1 MSHTNIHTNRFP
13 PALSGFLIALLI
25 FGLGIIISY
34 FRFQVQ
40 KQSEQNELRDVMEIV
55 EQNIQRTISEAYSA
69 ALFLALTVQ
78 DDGEVK
84 NFESYA
90 ENLMNNHEAVDA
102 LQLVPDG
109 VIQFVYPL
117 EGNES
122 VIGYNIMDDPKV
134 NREVRRATESK
145 TIYFAGP
152 IELKQGGMAVIGRL
166 PVFIEG
172 EMWGLSAVIVYL
184 NSLIDQSGINEFSNS
199 YYFQLAKTNPNT
211 GIEEFFLPVDETIEF
226 DDVQSVDFPEGEW
239 KLYAAYRNSAG
250 AWYSFLLIG
259 IFSLMVSIL
268 CGYLSYRL
276 FRKPFELE
284 DLIDEQSK
292 KLLESREQFKQS
304 SELLTSVLESPQ
316 NIAIFSLDRDYN
328 YISFNENYR
337 RMVQDSFGVPVKK
350 GMNIFDV
357 VPKKS
362 RALLMVN
369 FNRAL
374 NGEAFEFIQENVD
387 TDMHVQYWQNWFSP
401 IRDRQKN
408 IIGLTVFSID
418 ITQRVEAEQTIE
430 RNERRLR
437 TLISNSPY
445 CIHELDVE
453 GRLISIN
460 EAGLKMFKME
470 SAEEFIG
477 RNYFALMKNGH
488 RETSEYLFNRTLLGE
503 STEFGFDDGE
513 NYFESLFI
521 PIRNDDNVVTRVMGI
536 TQDVTDRKQS
546 EAFVENSLREKT
558 TLLAEIHHRVKN
570 NLAIV
575 SGLLELQKG
584 EVDDDRLT
592 AIFDQSINRIISI
605 AMVHE
610 LMYNTQDLSS
620 INVHAYLEKLVP
632 AISATMQNRLQNV
645 DIDIDIEEYRLN
657 INQAIPLGLLLNELI
672 TNSFKYAF
680 KNRENNRISIRLV
693 VQNETL
699 NVVYADNGPGFPED
713 IDFEKPKNLGLN
725 LIHAQLQQLDATYR
739 AITTHKFE
747 LNFSFSVQGRGSHSN
762 IN

>member
-1 MSHTNIHTNRFP
+1 LSHTNIHTNRFP

-40 KQSEQNELRDVMEIV
+40 KQTEQNELRDVMEIV

-102 LQLVPDG
+102 LQLVPG
-109 VIQFVYPL
+109 GEIQYVYPM

-122 VIGYNIMDDPKV
+122 VIGYNIMEDPKV
-134 NREVRRATESK
+134 NREVKRAAESK

-172 EMWGLSAVIVYL
+172 ELWGLSAVIVYL
-184 NSLIDQSGINEFSNS
+184 NTLIDQSGINEFSNS

-250 AWYSFLLIG
+250 AWYSFLFIG

-387 TDMHVQYWQNWFSP
+387 TDMNVQYWQNWFSP

-470 SAEEFIG
+470 SAEEYIG

-488 RETSEYLFNRTLLGE
+488 RETSEHLFNRTLLGE

-620 INVHAYLEKLVP
+620 INVQAYLEKLVP

-739 AITTHKFE
+739 AITAHKFE
-747 LNFSFSVQGRGSHSN
+747 LDFSFSVQGRGSHSN

>member
-1 MSHTNIHTNRFP
+1 
-13 PALSGFLIALLI
+13 
-25 FGLGIIISY
+25 
-34 FRFQVQ
+34 
-40 KQSEQNELRDVMEIV
+40 
-55 EQNIQRTISEAYSA
+55 
-69 ALFLALTVQ
+69 
-78 DDGEVK
+78 
-84 NFESYA
+84 
-90 ENLMNNHEAVDA
+90 
-102 LQLVPDG
+102 
-109 VIQFVYPL
+109 
-117 EGNES
+117 
-122 VIGYNIMDDPKV
+122 
-134 NREVRRATESK
+134 
-145 TIYFAGP
+145 
-152 IELKQGGMAVIGRL
+152 
-166 PVFIEG
+166 
-172 EMWGLSAVIVYL
+172 
-184 NSLIDQSGINEFSNS
+184 
-199 YYFQLAKTNPNT
+199 
-211 GIEEFFLPVDETIEF
+211 
-226 DDVQSVDFPEGEW
+226 
-239 KLYAAYRNSAG
+239 
-250 AWYSFLLIG
+250 
-259 IFSLMVSIL
+259 
-268 CGYLSYRL
+268 
-276 FRKPFELE
+276 
-284 DLIDEQSK
+284 
-292 KLLESREQFKQS
+292 
-304 SELLTSVLESPQ
+304 
-316 NIAIFSLDRDYN
+316 
-328 YISFNENYR
+328 
-337 RMVQDSFGVPVKK
+337 MVQDSFGVPVKK

-387 TDMHVQYWQNWFSP
+387 TDMNVQYWQNWFFP

-470 SAEEFIG
+470 SAEEYIG

-488 RETSEYLFNRTLLGE
+488 RETSEHLFNRTLLGE

-620 INVHAYLEKLVP
+620 INVQAYLEKLVP

-739 AITTHKFE
+739 AITAHKFE
-747 LNFSFSVQGRGSHSN
+747 LDFSFSVQGRGSHSN

>member
-632 AISATMQNRLQNV
+632 AISATMQNRM
-645 DIDIDIEEYRLN
+645 
-657 INQAIPLGLLLNELI
+657 
-672 TNSFKYAF
+672 
-680 KNRENNRISIRLV
+680 
-693 VQNETL
+693 
-699 NVVYADNGPGFPED
+699 
-713 IDFEKPKNLGLN
+713 
-725 LIHAQLQQLDATYR
+725 
-739 AITTHKFE
+739 
-747 LNFSFSVQGRGSHSN
+747 
-762 IN
+762 

>member
-1 MSHTNIHTNRFP
+1 MSQNNLHSNRFP

-25 FGLGIIISY
+25 FSTGMLISY

-40 KQSEQNELRDVMEIV
+40 KQSEEGELRDVMEIV

-78 DDGEVK
+78 DNGEVK
-84 NFESYA
+84 NFETYA
-90 ENLMNNHEAVDA
+90 ENLLNNHEGVDV

-109 VIQFVYPL
+109 VIQYVYPY
-117 EGNES
+117 EGNEA
-122 VIGYNIMDDPKV
+122 VIGYNILADPKV
-134 NREVRRATESK
+134 NREVIRATE
-145 TIYFAGP
+145 TRTVYFAGP
-152 IELKQGGMAVIGRL
+152 FELKQGGMAVIGRI
-166 PVFIEG
+166 PVIIED
-172 EMWGLSAVIVYL
+172 ELWGLSAVIVYL
-184 NSLIDQSGINEFSNS
+184 STMIEQSGINEFSDK
-199 YYFQLAKTNPNT
+199 YYFQLGKTNPNT
-211 GIEEFFLPVDETIEF
+211 GIEEFFMPGDKNIEF
-226 DDVQSVDFPEGEW
+226 ENGQSVNFPEGEW
-239 KLYAAYRNSAG
+239 KLYAAHKNVSN
-250 AWYSFLLIG
+250 AWFSFIFIG
-259 IFSLMVSIL
+259 GFSLVGAVL
-268 CGYLSYRL
+268 CGFMSYKL
-276 FRKPFELE
+276 FRKPYELE
-284 DLIDEQSK
+284 DLIEEQSRE
-292 KLLESREQFKQS
+292 LLESREQFKES

-316 NIAIFSLDRDYN
+316 NIVIFSLDRNYN
-328 YISFNENYR
+328 YMAFNENHR
-337 RMVQDSFGVPVKK
+337 SIAQDLFGVPIKK

-357 VPKKS
+357 VPKKA

-369 FNRAL
+369 YNRAL
-374 NGEAFEFIQENVD
+374 NGEAFELVQETVD
-387 TDMHVQYWQNWFSP
+387 AELNVQYWQNWFSP
-401 IRDRQKN
+401 IRDKQEN

-445 CIHELDVE
+445 CIHELDTE

-460 EAGLKMFKME
+460 EAGAEMFKMDSPE
-470 SAEEFIG
+470 SYLG
-477 RNYFALMKNGH
+477 RYYFGLMKNGY
-488 RETSEYLFNRTLLGE
+488 REKSEQLFNRTLLGE

-521 PIRNDDNVVTRVMGI
+521 PLRNDDNVVTRVMGI
-536 TQDVTDRKQS
+536 TQDVTQRKHS
-546 EAFVENSLREKT
+546 ESFVENSLREKT

-584 EVDDDRLT
+584 EVDDERLT

-620 INVHAYLEKLVP
+620 INVHDYLEKLVP
-632 AISATMQNRLQNV
+632 AISATMQNRIQNV

-657 INQAIPLGLLLNELI
+657 INQAIPLGLLLNELF

-680 KNRENNRISIRLV
+680 KDRDDNRIRIKLV
-693 VQNETL
+693 VDDEKISA
-699 NVVYADNGPGFPED
+699 VYADNGRGFPAD
-713 IDFEKPKNLGLN
+713 VDFEKPKNLGLN
-725 LIHAQLQQLDATYR
+725 LIHAQLQQLDAEYEAKTKD
-739 AITTHKFE
+739 KFE
-747 LNFSFSVQGRGSHSN
+747 LVFHFSVQGRGSHSN

>member
-40 KQSEQNELRDVMEIV
+40 KQTEQNELRDVMEIV

-102 LQLVPDG
+102 LQLVPG
-109 VIQFVYPL
+109 GEIQYVYPM

-122 VIGYNIMDDPKV
+122 VIGYNIMEDPKV
-134 NREVRRATESK
+134 NREVKRAAESK

-172 EMWGLSAVIVYL
+172 ELWGLSAVIVYL
-184 NSLIDQSGINEFSNS
+184 NTLIDQSGINEFSNS

-250 AWYSFLLIG
+250 AWYSFLFIG

-387 TDMHVQYWQNWFSP
+387 TDMNVQYWQNWFSP

-470 SAEEFIG
+470 SAEEYIG

-488 RETSEYLFNRTLLGE
+488 RETSEHLFNRTLLGE

-620 INVHAYLEKLVP
+620 INVQAYLEKLVP

-739 AITTHKFE
+739 AITAHKFE
-747 LNFSFSVQGRGSHSN
+747 LDFSFSVQGRGSHSN